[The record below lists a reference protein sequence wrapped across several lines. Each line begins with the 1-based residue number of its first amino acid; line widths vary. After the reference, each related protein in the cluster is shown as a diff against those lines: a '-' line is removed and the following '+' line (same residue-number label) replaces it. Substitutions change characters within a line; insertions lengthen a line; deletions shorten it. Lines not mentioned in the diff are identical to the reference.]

1 MIIKGKKIGGV
12 AATDTRYICATTQ
25 DGITTRKIFEKCD
38 DANKYASATWYGL
51 TEAQKRDMVI
61 RVIRVFAGDLEDRAF
76 ADWQDSKIPKSE
88 RRVNWELY
96 RYADTTL
103 RCFDSTR

>member
-12 AATDTRYICATTQ
+12 AATDTRYICVVVQ
-25 DGITTRKIFEKCD
+25 NGITVRTIFDKCD
-38 DANKYASATWYGL
+38 DANKFASAIWYGL
-51 TEAQKRDMVI
+51 TEAQKRDTVI
-61 RVIRVFAGDLEDRAF
+61 RVIRVFAGDLEDKAF
-76 ADWQDSKIPKSE
+76 ADWWDSKVPKSE
-88 RRVNWELY
+88 RRVNWKLY